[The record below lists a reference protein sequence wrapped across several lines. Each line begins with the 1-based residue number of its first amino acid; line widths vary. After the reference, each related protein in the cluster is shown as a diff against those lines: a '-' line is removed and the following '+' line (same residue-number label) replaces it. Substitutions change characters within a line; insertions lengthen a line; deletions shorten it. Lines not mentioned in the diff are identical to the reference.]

1 MADGADA
8 VNSTYTVTNVD
19 DPGDGSCDATCS
31 LRDAITL
38 ANGNPNHTIAFDI
51 AGCPPACTIS
61 VASGLPDITANGT
74 HIDGTTEPN
83 YAGTPIVIVDGTQ
96 APSYGLSPFADN
108 AVIEGLIVQNFPG
121 GGINGA
127 FVEKVGRRV
136 ENNIIR
142 DNGTYGVTVG
152 GAGYAVKDNVIK
164 GNGDTGVGGNFAGNP
179 TDLVID
185 GNEIT
190 GNGGDGVSSGFANT
204 TITDNVISRNDRSGI
219 QSGGD
224 GVTIVTGN
232 TVNDNVEGGIFASG
246 DTIEV
251 TDNTA
256 TGNGSTGITVGGGPG
271 IVTGNV
277 ITGNG
282 FGAPPDVDPGLEL
295 SGQAG
300 KVVRGNKITGNA
312 GHGVAVFNSDNTI
325 GGALSEDSNQISGN
339 GGSGVFVQAGEEG
352 NSVLG
357 NSIHDNGGLGIDLGG
372 PNEPDGVTPND
383 PLDEDTGA
391 NNRQNFPL
399 LATAVPGSVT
409 VTGGLNSRP
418 TTGFLIEFFH
428 NDSCDSSGFGEGKT
442 RVGSQT
448 VTTDA
453 AGNAVIQAF
462 LANASPSGFITAT
475 ATNQGIGDTSEFSN
489 CIPVAS
495 AATPTP
501 SPSPSAT
508 PTPVPTERKQ
518 GDTDCSGVID
528 ARDSLIL
535 FLFSAGLPLLS
546 RESDCPDLQ
555 IGTPAFGDLN
565 CDGLVDARDG
575 LGPLAFAAGVSFLQ
589 ENGCTPV
596 GETL

>member
-8 VNSTYTVTNVD
+8 VNSTYFVTNVD

-38 ANGNPNHTIAFDI
+38 ANANPNHTIAFDI

-61 VASGLPDITANGT
+61 VASGLPDITGTGT

-96 APSYGLSPFADN
+96 APEYGLSPFADN
-108 AVIEGLIVQNFPG
+108 VVIEGLIVQNFPA

-127 FVEKVGRRV
+127 FIEKAGRRV

-142 DNGTYGVTVG
+142 NNGTYGVTVG
-152 GAGYAVKDNVIK
+152 GAGYAVVDNVIQ
-164 GNGDTGVGGNFAGNP
+164 GNGSTGVGAAFAGNP
-179 TDLVID
+179 TNLLVD

-190 GNGGDGVSSGFANT
+190 GNGGYGVFSAFLNT
-204 TITDNVISRNDRSGI
+204 TITDNVISGNGQSGI
-219 QSGGD
+219 QSQGD
-224 GVTIVTGN
+224 GVTTITGN
-232 TVNDNVEGGIFASG
+232 TVTDNVERGIYASG

-251 TDNTA
+251 RDNTA
-256 TGNGSTGITVGGGPG
+256 TGNGSTGLLGVGPG
-271 IVTGNV
+271 TVTGNV

-282 FGAPPDVDPGLEL
+282 FGFPPDADPGLEL
-295 SGQAG
+295 GGQAG
-300 KVVRGNKITGNA
+300 MVVRRNEITGNA
-312 GHGVAVFNSDNTI
+312 GQGVAVFNSDNTI
-325 GGALSEDSNQISGN
+325 GGASPEESNQISGN

-352 NSVLG
+352 NSLLG

-372 PNEPDGVTPND
+372 PDQPDGVTPND

-418 TTGFLIEFFH
+418 LVEFLIEFFH
-428 NDSCDSSGFGEGKT
+428 NDSCDSSGFGEGEA

-448 VTTDA
+448 VTTDV

-462 LANASPSGFITAT
+462 LANAPPSGFITAT

-489 CIPVAS
+489 CIPVA
-495 AATPTP
+495 AVATPTP

-508 PTPVPTERKQ
+508 PTPGPTGRKQ

-546 RESDCPDLQ
+546 RGVDCPDLEN
-555 IGTPAFGDLN
+555 GTPAFGDLN
-565 CDGLVDARDG
+565 CDDVVDAQDG
-575 LGPLAFAAGVSFLQ
+575 LGPLAFAAGVSFFQ
-589 ENGCTPV
+589 EANCTPL
-596 GETL
+596 GSAL